1 MSTTFF
7 YHAQAAL
14 NRSVEFDSSEAT
26 HISKALRLKSGDY
39 VELTNGRG
47 QLFRAALSLD
57 KHRVSARVEEEL
69 TTLDSYVPL
78 QLGIAPTK
86 NADRI
91 EWMVEKAVELGVG
104 EISLLN
110 CDHSE
115 RSRISVE
122 RINRVAIAALK
133 QSQRTYLPR
142 INETVDFLV
151 WLKRVEAGQRFIAH
165 CIEHLP
171 RVLLRDAIQLNLN
184 GETQQV
190 TLTGISIAATRD
202 TLEGFSSLAH
212 PAVYIAIGPEGD
224 FSEAEV
230 IASQDYS
237 FKGVSLGNARLRTE
251 TAAIAAVHT
260 YNLINQY

>member
-7 YHAQAAL
+7 YHAQAAI
-14 NRSVEFDSSEAT
+14 NQSVEFDSSEAT
-26 HISKALRLKSGDY
+26 HISKALRLKSGDH

-47 QLFRAALSLD
+47 DLFRAELSLG

-78 QLGIAPTK
+78 HLGIAPTK

-133 QSQRTYLPR
+133 QSQRTFMPR
-142 INETVDFLV
+142 INETVDFLA
-151 WLKRVEAGQRFIAH
+151 WLKRIEAGQRFIAH
-165 CIEHLP
+165 CMEHLP
-171 RVLLRDAIQLNLN
+171 RVLLRDSIQLNPN
-184 GETQQV
+184 GETLQ
-190 TLTGISIAATRD
+190 LTSTGTSTSVIHKPLA
-202 TLEGFSSLAH
+202 GFSSLAL

-230 IASQDYS
+230 IAAQGYS

-260 YNLINQY
+260 YNLINQH